1 MTRGNRTTLVL
12 ALIGVLP
19 LAACGAPDV
28 KIASTPIPTIAGS
41 TGSFDD
47 IAIDQAGHRLF
58 AADRSDQG
66 VDVFDV
72 TTAHPKYVQTI
83 PMPAD
88 PNGLVIAPDAHRLFV
103 GTASGA
109 VVIADIAITSP
120 HLDDVIVTVPTGGT
134 VADLMD
140 FSADR
145 QRLYVSNGADGTV
158 TSIDTV
164 TGQVKAHFNVGYPVA
179 QPRYDPAD
187 GMVYVTSPDAD
198 ALFRINPDDGT
209 LSQTALGGCQPNG
222 LAINPTSNSAL
233 IACQSSVM
241 RRDLRRGSSETVSD
255 VSGGDVVSYDA
266 RVDRFFVASPRAS
279 QSGIVSIFG
288 GDPIA
293 YITTVATE
301 ARGKSAAYDE
311 ANGIV
316 YTPDERPS
324 KAGIASFKLPPT
336 PPAWLMPLII
346 VGSFALLFAVVA
358 PLIYLVGRSAD
369 PVRRRERIPRTA
381 PEVAP

>member
-1 MTRGNRTTLVL
+1 
-12 ALIGVLP
+12 
-19 LAACGAPDV
+19 
-28 KIASTPIPTIAGS
+28 
-41 TGSFDD
+41 
-47 IAIDQAGHRLF
+47 
-58 AADRSDQG
+58 
-66 VDVFDV
+66 
-72 TTAHPKYVQTI
+72 
-83 PMPAD
+83 
-88 PNGLVIAPDAHRLFV
+88 
-103 GTASGA
+103 
-109 VVIADIAITSP
+109 
-120 HLDDVIVTVPTGGT
+120 
-134 VADLMD
+134 
-140 FSADR
+140 
-145 QRLYVSNGADGTV
+145 
-158 TSIDTV
+158 
-164 TGQVKAHFNVGYPVA
+164 
-179 QPRYDPAD
+179 
-187 GMVYVTSPDAD
+187 
-198 ALFRINPDDGT
+198 
-209 LSQTALGGCQPNG
+209 
-222 LAINPTSNSAL
+222 
-233 IACQSSVM
+233 
-241 RRDLRRGSSETVSD
+241 